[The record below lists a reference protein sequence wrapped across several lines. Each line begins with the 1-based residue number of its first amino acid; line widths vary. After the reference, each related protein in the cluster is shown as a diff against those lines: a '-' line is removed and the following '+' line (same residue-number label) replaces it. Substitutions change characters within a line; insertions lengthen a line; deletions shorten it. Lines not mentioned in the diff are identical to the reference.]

1 MTTREGSSQSA
12 TAGLDYMLDCA
23 FWQAGA
29 PSFKDEAGL
38 KSEPTL
44 LLVAGTHAGAVEIIA
59 VCAGDSQPS
68 SLAKLNTG
76 ANMII
81 ITYPCPP
88 LGFAAEVNKT
98 NLLLNTGANVK
109 GIARRCARASGQT
122 MRASEYSFYSF

>member
-76 ANMII
+76 HSSTVRACKWADN
-81 ITYPCPP
+81 
-88 LGFAAEVNKT
+88 AR
-98 NLLLNTGANVK
+98 K
-109 GIARRCARASGQT
+109 GGGGDERPK
-122 MRASEYSFYSF
+122 